1 MANNGVIIIDHGWQ
15 RFLENIKELEN
26 KVVDAGIQSGT
37 KSEILDYAFWNE
49 FGTTRIPERPF
60 LRSTLLR
67 FKSELLK
74 KSQEA
79 VKKIANGESVIQNL
93 NIVGL
98 FLESKIKKNI
108 LDDNFEKNSQF
119 TIEKKKSSLPLVDK
133 AQMMG
138 QIRYVVRD
146 AE

>member
-1 MANNGVIIIDHGWQ
+1 MASNGVIIIDHGWQ

-79 VKKIANGESVIQNL
+79 VKRIANGESVIQNL

-119 TIEKKKSSLPLVDK
+119 TIEKKKSSLPLVDT